1 MVTDDFDPADAAS
14 WLARG
19 RTPEHAA
26 AIAAA
31 WRDFPDL
38 PSTAPLDER
47 MQRGRERVAAM
58 RVVNDAISAHGE
70 AERQA
75 ANFAFTERQLRTG
88 KGSDRDVAVL
98 RGRDAYGYD
107 WDVCNRYADGWYAAH
122 AGWPHRY
129 PEGVPC
135 RAPVQVRNA
144 AYDRGFS
151 DGGGD
156 RPLRRGTTHQPGA
169 LA

>member
-47 MQRGRERVAAM
+47 MQRGRA
-58 RVVNDAISAHGE
+58 SP
-70 AERQA
+70 
-75 ANFAFTERQLRTG
+75 AF
-88 KGSDRDVAVL
+88 
-98 RGRDAYGYD
+98 
-107 WDVCNRYADGWYAAH
+107 
-122 AGWPHRY
+122 
-129 PEGVPC
+129 
-135 RAPVQVRNA
+135 
-144 AYDRGFS
+144 
-151 DGGGD
+151 DGGVFSPVMD
-156 RPLRRGTTHQPGA
+156 VPTHCFHKWAAQR
-169 LA
+169 LL